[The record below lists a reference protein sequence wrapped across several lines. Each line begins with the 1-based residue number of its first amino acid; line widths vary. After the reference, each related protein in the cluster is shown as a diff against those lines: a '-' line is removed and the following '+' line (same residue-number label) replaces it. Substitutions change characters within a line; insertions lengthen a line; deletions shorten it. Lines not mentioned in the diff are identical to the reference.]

1 MIGLLVLTAIPTTVG
16 VTQALRFQN
25 QQKEQES
32 DPVRFT
38 LVCLCDESDE
48 LDRKVVVLHGGHL
61 YLKTNKTTAT
71 YHPFSGYFLPYP
83 HPPKPQGLVSTISV
97 DPPMLNWVFVNSQ
110 TRQLSHGTGSESRP
124 HQLESWGFEEENG
137 DLQFAGDGEGWVAVE
152 EEVEGGGEDVEGET
166 RWALY
171 HDGEEEGRKL
181 DLEGRNWFPVEVL
194 RVPIEEEGA

>member
-1 MIGLLVLTAIPTTVG
+1 MLVLTAIPTTIG
-16 VTQALRFQN
+16 VTQALRFQD

-38 LVCLCDESDE
+38 LVCLCDGSEE
-48 LDRKVVVLHGGHL
+48 LDRKIVVLHGGHL
-61 YLKTNKTTAT
+61 YLKTNQTTAT

-97 DPPMLNWVFVNSQ
+97 DPPMLNWVFVNSK
-110 TRQLSHGTGSESRP
+110 TRQLCHGTGSESRP

-152 EEVEGGGEDVEGET
+152 EEIDDADAEEGGT

-171 HDGEEEGRKL
+171 HDGETREGGEEL
-181 DLEGRNWFPVEVL
+181 DLENKNWFPVEVL
-194 RVPIEEEGA
+194 RVPIEEDADGA